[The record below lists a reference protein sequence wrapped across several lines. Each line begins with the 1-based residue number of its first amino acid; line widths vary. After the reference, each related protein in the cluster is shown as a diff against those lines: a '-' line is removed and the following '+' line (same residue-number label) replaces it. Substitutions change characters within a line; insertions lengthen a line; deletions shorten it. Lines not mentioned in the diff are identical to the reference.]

1 MLIERMATGPLGVNT
16 YLLVES
22 GACAVIDPG
31 GEGQRIAARAA
42 LLGAQVEMILITH
55 MHFDHIGGVDELA
68 AATKAAVYAP
78 LGELDAGPDPAK
90 NLSASMGIAPVFMR
104 TAPEGLKGGQTL
116 YLAGQPVKVL
126 STPGHSPDGLSF
138 YIDGAVFTGDAL
150 MAGSIGRTDFPGGD
164 MEKLLSGIQ
173 KELLTLPEETK
184 VYPGHMQES
193 TIGREKRT
201 NPFLQGEDL
210 WDL

>member
-1 MLIERMATGPLGVNT
+1 
-16 YLLVES
+16 
-22 GACAVIDPG
+22 
-31 GEGQRIAARAA
+31 
-42 LLGAQVEMILITH
+42 
-55 MHFDHIGGVDELA
+55 
-68 AATKAAVYAP
+68 
-78 LGELDAGPDPAK
+78 
-90 NLSASMGIAPVFMR
+90 MR

-116 YLAGQPVKVL
+116 YLAGQPVRVL

-164 MEKLLSGIQ
+164 MRKLLSGIQ